1 MAGISEPQKIP
12 RLNTNTP
19 TDTERWQAIVTR
31 DTTANAFVYAVLTT
45 KIYCRPSCPA
55 RLARRAN
62 VLFYDTPS
70 QAEKAGFRPCK
81 RCRPHSGQTA
91 AQNNPQ
97 TAVVENACESV
108 RNILAAG
115 LKPKP
120 RDLAAQAGLTYSHF
134 HRVFKKHAGVTPG
147 QFIDR
152 LVQDELGSPGSLVS
166 GASSGGEAL
175 RLCSGE
181 GGDIL
186 DHGKTSEEEAGPPG
200 AGASSAEWMESPWV
214 EFDAPL
220 ASEQGPLLEAG
231 SAFVDPR
238 MLVRSGGLT

>member
-147 QFIDR
+147 RTGFTGFAGLWSFFWGRGITPVLWGR
-152 LVQDELGSPGSLVS
+152 
-166 GASSGGEAL
+166 
-175 RLCSGE
+175 
-181 GGDIL
+181 GDIL